1 MQKNFE
7 KAFQKIF
14 VKIFDK
20 GFQSSFKKSFP
31 DFLSILSVIKIQKIF
46 PNVILYKSLME
57 CQRRNKLQLKELKIF
72 EKEKSDG
79 RGNYSLLE
87 NIKFVSPIFVQQ
99 KMWA

>member
-1 MQKNFE
+1 
-7 KAFQKIF
+7 
-14 VKIFDK
+14 
-20 GFQSSFKKSFP
+20 
-31 DFLSILSVIKIQKIF
+31 
-46 PNVILYKSLME
+46 ME